1 MIQILG
7 GAGHRRGLPIPT
19 KQIVKK
25 LTAMAGKEV
34 PASVYKKYGIEV
46 SRNRTSGNFAGG
58 LSTLQKRKEQVL
70 CDGYLA

>member
-1 MIQILG
+1 
-7 GAGHRRGLPIPT
+7 
-19 KQIVKK
+19 
-25 LTAMAGKEV
+25 MAGKEV

-58 LSTLQKRKEQVL
+58 LSTLQQRKEQVL